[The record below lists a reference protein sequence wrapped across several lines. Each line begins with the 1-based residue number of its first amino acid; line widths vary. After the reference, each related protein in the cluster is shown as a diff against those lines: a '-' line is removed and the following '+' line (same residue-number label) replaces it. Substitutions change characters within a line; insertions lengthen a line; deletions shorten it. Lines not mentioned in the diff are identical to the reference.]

1 MITRSASMT
10 LFGLALAA
18 CGAQSVVPE
27 GDANASDAALSDSPP
42 PSDAATAAL
51 CGAPVLLFDA
61 NTDTV
66 ATMAFAPARHGYV
79 SVVGTRAGAVF
90 AQAYDGNWA
99 PVGARLE
106 LPSQA
111 PSNMYGRRE
120 PSVAF
125 EEGRGAITYGASVH
139 EVSISPALEL
149 SLVRSVVAEQDGTRH
164 ALLGAWP
171 RTDDLGREHTTAI
184 TTDGSGWE
192 AMGGRFARV
201 AATTQSANFYNAAV
215 QFPTT
220 YNNYVAF
227 DTIAQRDINNNVS
240 IRTFTPGH
248 GMMLLGVDRTERGT
262 MIGAPVRVGDSL
274 WRLHSQARE
283 PSRGLVEEFALVQHD
298 PESGDT
304 RARVTISEAG
314 LVTTGALAAR
324 AGSTSVSEALVAWTR
339 AERATPFTQQIVA
352 QWGPSGA
359 RTTLATHATSE
370 QSAVVHGAW
379 VASSGARA
387 WVVYGIYAPYQPS
400 TPTRRQLFAQ
410 CVAR

>member
-1 MITRSASMT
+1 MIIRSASMS
-10 LFGLALAA
+10 LLGLALAA

-27 GDANASDAALSDSPP
+27 GDANASDAASSDSAP

-51 CGAPVLLFDA
+51 CSAPVVLFDA
-61 NTDTV
+61 DTDTA
-66 ATMAFAPARHGYV
+66 ATMAFAPARNGYV

-90 AQAYDGNWA
+90 AQAYDGDWS

-125 EEGRGAITYGASVH
+125 EDGRGAITYGASLH

-149 SLVRSVVAEQDGTRH
+149 SLVRSLVAEQDGTRH

-192 AMGGRFARV
+192 AMGGRFTRT
-201 AATTQSANFYNAAV
+201 ATSTQNANFYDAAV
-215 QFPTT
+215 RFPTT

-248 GMMLLGVDRTERGT
+248 GMMLLGVDRIERGT
-262 MIGAPVRVGDSL
+262 MIGEPVRIGDAL
-274 WRLHSQARE
+274 WRLHRQASE
-283 PSRGLVEEFALVQHD
+283 PSRGLSDEFALVQHD
-298 PESGDT
+298 PETGDT
-304 RARVTISEAG
+304 RGRMAIRETG
-314 LVTTGALAAR
+314 LVSSGALASNTR
-324 AGSTSVSEALVAWTR
+324 NTSIADALVAWSRSDRSTPNTR
-339 AERATPFTQQIVA
+339 QIVA

-359 RTTLATHATSE
+359 RTTLATLGAAE

-379 VASSGARA
+379 VEASRARA
-387 WVVYGIYAPYQPS
+387 WVVYGLYAPYQPS